1 MRRLGPTIQQ
11 TINRCAHAL
20 AQMDYSRRRG
30 ELETE
35 VQLMLKAG
43 RTGDE
48 VLAHLRERAIVS
60 PSGTPLGT

>member
-20 AQMDYSRRRG
+20 AQMDYSLRRS

-48 VLAHLRERAIVS
+48 VLAHLRRRTIVS
-60 PSGTPLGT
+60 PADSPLGT